1 MGSSSP
7 PNLLEVDASIIDIK
21 YKVFKVRSQG
31 GGGGGGGEN
40 IAGAGFKIDCQTGQ
54 KHEFSKMALPG
65 RQKLS

>member
-31 GGGGGGGEN
+31 GGGG
-40 IAGAGFKIDCQTGQ
+40 AGVKYLRRQNHNKQ
-54 KHEFSKMALPG
+54 HEYILRARYS
-65 RQKLS
+65 